1 MSLLDASGKY
11 EKELH
16 MRVNEVLHYIWDPI
30 GVRGEPRARDE
41 YDSYVPEVYSL
52 LQSGAP
58 VEQIAAHLDKIATER
73 MGLNSN
79 VKHSLVTAHNLMDW
93 RATLLESHPEILG

>member
-1 MSLLDASGKY
+1 
-11 EKELH
+11 

-41 YDSYVPEVYSL
+41 YDSYAPEVYSL

-58 VEQIAAHLDKIATER
+58 
-73 MGLNSN
+73 SN
-79 VKHSLVTAHNLMDW
+79 RLQPTSTRLRPKEW
-93 RATLLESHPEILG
+93 G